1 MITADLSGKVALVT
15 GGASGIGLATVE
27 RLAKNGAKVAINDLG
42 GNPRLEQEA
51 ARLRA
56 AGHDV
61 TACPGDV
68 SKTDEVNA
76 MVDAAVRHFG
86 RLDFLV
92 NNAATPGTK
101 APIPPGDFERQDE
114 TFWMKLL
121 SINQVGPYRCLK
133 AAAPHLREAKGAV
146 VNVASTAGLG
156 YGGSSSVYAS
166 TKAALI
172 PRNGRT
178 RSGPMCGSTQSRP
191 TWSTA
196 RAGSAASIPK
206 TWRAPW
212 PSCRCAA
219 PASRRIMPRRS
230 STCWP
235 APATSLDRSSWWT
248 AAGRG
253 DICGGRHIGGKP
265 ASYS

>member
-27 RLAKNGAKVAINDLG
+27 RLAMNGAKVAINDLA

-61 TACPGDV
+61 KACPGDV

-76 MVDAAVRHFG
+76 MVDAAVRKFD

-114 TFWMKLL
+114 AFWSKLL

-172 PRNGRT
+172 LLTKEWAHALGPEVRVNAVAPNVVDG
-178 RSGPMCGSTQSRP
+178 SGWECRFDPEDLARYVAKLP
-191 TWSTA
+191 LR
-196 RAGSAASIPK
+196 RAGKPEDYAEAIFY
-206 TWRAPW
+206 
-212 PSCRCAA
+212 
-219 PASRRIMPRRS
+219 
-230 STCWP
+230 
-235 APATSLDRSSWWT
+235 LL
-248 AAGRG
+248 AGAG
-253 DICGGRHIGGKP
+253 YITGQTIVVDGGGAR
-265 ASYS
+265 

>member
-27 RLAKNGAKVAINDLG
+27 RLARNGAKIAINDLA
-42 GNPRLEQEA
+42 GNPRLEQEV
-51 ARLRA
+51 ARLHA

-61 TACPGDV
+61 KACPGDV

-76 MVDAAVRHFG
+76 MVDAAVRQFG

-114 TFWMKLL
+114 AFWSKLL

-172 PRNGRT
+172 LLTKEWAHALGPEVRVNAIAPNVVDGSGWECRFDPEDLART
-178 RSGPMCGSTQSRP
+178 VAKLPLR
-191 TWSTA
+191 
-196 RAGSAASIPK
+196 RAGKPEDYAEVIVY
-206 TWRAPW
+206 
-212 PSCRCAA
+212 
-219 PASRRIMPRRS
+219 
-230 STCWP
+230 
-235 APATSLDRSSWWT
+235 LL
-248 AAGRG
+248 AGAG
-253 DICGGRHIGGKP
+253 YITGQTIVVDGGGAR
-265 ASYS
+265 